1 MIFKHEL
8 AFMTRK
14 ASKFSGSVDLPLFS
28 EFQTNYLL
36 FYLCVLIAS
45 KPAKYVK
52 NIGSSRGDYDER
64 GLRKLNGKYHSRSS
78 LKADWFSD
86 HDSLRV

>member
-1 MIFKHEL
+1 M
-8 AFMTRK
+8 
-14 ASKFSGSVDLPLFS
+14 
-28 EFQTNYLL
+28 
-36 FYLCVLIAS
+36 LIAS

-64 GLRKLNGKYHSRSS
+64 GLRKLNGKWYSQSS

-86 HDSLRV
+86 HDSLHV

>member
-1 MIFKHEL
+1 
-8 AFMTRK
+8 MTRK
-14 ASKFSGSVDLPLFS
+14 ALKFSGSMDPPLFS

-36 FYLCVLIAS
+36 SYFCVLIAS

-64 GLRKLNGKYHSRSS
+64 GPGKLNGKWHSRSS
-78 LKADWFSD
+78 LKGDWFSD